1 MAENVGGIYYQV
13 DADTSGLLRAERDV
27 VRATDKMG
35 KEFDKTTKASDDAEK
50 SIKKTGETSEK
61 TSREEKKLT
70 TETEKLNTALDKVDG
85 SGRKASDGLNDV
97 SDASQRATRETNDT
111 ATALDRAARENDDYE
126 RSTRD
131 ATRAT
136 NAQGGAMQKLNPVT
150 RAVRQETE
158 RLSRQNNQL
167 GQTAGIAR
175 NAIQGLIGALSV
187 REVIRYA
194 DAWQNAENQLRQ
206 VTDSTRQLTDVQKAL
221 VNVARDT
228 RSNFESTANLYARLA
243 RSTTE
248 LGLSQED
255 LLQLTATINQ
265 SFATSGATAEE
276 ASAAITQLSQGLAS
290 GALRGDEFNSVAE
303 QAPDIM
309 RAIAASLDLTIGE
322 LREFAATGG
331 ITAEI
336 VVNAL
341 QGASDEIGGRFA
353 TSVATFGQQLE
364 VARTNL
370 IAWVGSSEEVKEAV
384 RTLGSSI
391 VTLSENMDAI
401 VAIGKA
407 VAALY
412 GGRLAAQLLIGA
424 GAMLKTATA
433 AASAARGIGLIT
445 VAVRA
450 LTSATGLGLLIGAG
464 GLLFAFRDELGL
476 TTEKAGLTEDQIADL
491 RTELRGMS
499 DDDLSGSLDELN
511 AELDQATLK
520 AAAAREELANLRA
533 ERDQGQGPRAAF
545 RELEAGGYGAEVA
558 ALRAVESAE
567 ERLLEIEQRRN
578 ATYRESVRRWKER
591 NQAQDESTES
601 TDENTESTEE
611 NSAATRRAAEA
622 ADQRQRALQALT
634 DQLYPLNAAQ
644 REYNEQSAMIDE
656 AAEAGLINDK
666 ADAQNRLAEA
676 YRNTVQSLGG
686 FSDAEAAYPSIF
698 EPSGEQAEQDEQQD
712 PFAKWLSSAE
722 SAFSDF
728 DALNA
733 NLAENFTSSFGN
745 MFADVLTQQ
754 TSFKDGFQDLM
765 QGLVR
770 SVVAGIG
777 EMIAQWLAYKAVTAS
792 LGFFGGGGFGG
803 LLGGFAGLFDKGG
816 RIPSGQW
823 GIAGENGPEIING
836 PANITSTADT
846 ARIIG
851 RSANDYNPSRS
862 QRAMSGQA
870 ATNAPQTSVYVNVH
884 NAPQGTE
891 VVERQTYGRQFI
903 DVFIADVTG
912 NGRSA
917 KALQSTFG
925 LQRQGR

>member
-1 MAENVGGIYYQV
+1 MAENVGSIYYQV
-13 DADTSGLLRAERDV
+13 DADTSGLLKAEQDV
-27 VRATDKMG
+27 ARSTDKM
-35 KEFDKTTKASDDAEK
+35 
-50 SIKKTGETSEK
+50 
-61 TSREEKKLT
+61 
-70 TETEKLNTALDKVDG
+70 
-85 SGRKASDGLNDV
+85 
-97 SDASQRATRETNDT
+97 
-111 ATALDRAARENDDYE
+111 E
-126 RSTRD
+126 RSFRGSTQ
-131 ATRAT
+131 ATQRQERAYR
-136 NAQGGAMQKLNPVT
+136 NLNPVT

-158 RLSRQNNQL
+158 RLSSQNNQL
-167 GQTAGIAR
+167 GRTAGIAR

-194 DAWQNAENQLRQ
+194 DAWQNAENQLKQ
-206 VTDSTRQLTDVQKAL
+206 VTNSTEQLTAVQKAL

-255 LLQLTATINQ
+255 LIGLTTTINQ

-353 TSVATFGQQLE
+353 NSIATFGQQLE

-370 IAWVGSSEEVKEAV
+370 IEWVGSSEEVKEAV
-384 RTLGSSI
+384 RTLGASI

-407 VAALY
+407 LAALY

-433 AASAARGIGLIT
+433 AASAARGVGLIT
-445 VAVRA
+445 LAVKA

-464 GLLFAFRDELGL
+464 GLLYAFRDELGL

-520 AAAAREELANLRA
+520 AAAAREELANLRS
-533 ERDQGQGPRAAF
+533 ENRGSGVLGFD
-545 RELEAGGYGAEVA
+545 GGSVGAEIA
-558 ALRAVESAE
+558 GMQALSDAE
-567 ERLLEIEQRRN
+567 NKLLEIEQRRN
-578 ATYRESVRRWKER
+578 TANRETIRRWTER

-611 NSAATRRAAEA
+611 NSAATNRAAEA

-754 TSFKDGFQDLM
+754 SSFKDGFQDLM

-777 EMIAQWLAYKAVTAS
+777 EMIAQWLAYKAVTAT
-792 LGFFGGGGFGG
+792 LGFVGGGGFGG

-870 ATNAPQTSVYVNVH
+870 ASAAPQTSVYVNVH

-891 VVERQTYGRQFI
+891 VVERQTDGRQFI

>member
-1 MAENVGGIYYQV
+1 MAENVGGIYYSV

-27 VRATDKMG
+27 DRSTDRM
-35 KEFDKTTKASDDAEK
+35 ERSFDDSTKA
-50 SIKKTGETSEK
+50 T
-61 TSREEKKLT
+61 
-70 TETEKLNTALDKVDG
+70 
-85 SGRKASDGLNDV
+85 
-97 SDASQRATRETNDT
+97 QRQE
-111 ATALDRAARENDDYE
+111 RAYRN
-126 RSTRD
+126 
-131 ATRAT
+131 
-136 NAQGGAMQKLNPVT
+136 LNPVT

-206 VTDSTRQLTDVQKAL
+206 VTDSTEQLTAVQKAL

-243 RSTTE
+243 RSTTD

-255 LLQLTATINQ
+255 LIGLTTTINQ

-353 TSVATFGQQLE
+353 NSVATFGQQLE

-370 IAWVGSSEEVKEAV
+370 IEWVGSSEEVREAV

-433 AASAARGIGLIT
+433 AASAARGVGLIT
-445 VAVRA
+445 LAVKA

-499 DDDLSGSLDELN
+499 DDDLSGSLDDLN
-511 AELDQATLK
+511 AELDEATLK
-520 AAAAREELANLRA
+520 ASAAREELAKLRS
-533 ERDQGQGPRAAF
+533 ENRGSGVLGF
-545 RELEAGGYGAEVA
+545 EGGSVGAEIA
-558 ALRAVESAE
+558 GMQALSDAE
-567 ERLLEIEQRRN
+567 NKLLEIEQRRN
-578 ATYRESVRRWKER
+578 TANRETIRRWTER

-656 AAEAGLINDK
+656 AVEAGLINDK

-686 FSDAEAAYPSIF
+686 FDDAMAAYPSIF
-698 EPSGEQAEQDEQQD
+698 EPRGEQQDQGEQQD
-712 PFAKWLSSAE
+712 PFEKWLSSAE

-754 TSFKDGFQDLM
+754 TSFKDGFQSLM
-765 QGLVR
+765 QGLTR

-816 RIPSGQW
+816 RIPGGQW

-870 ATNAPQTSVYVNVH
+870 ASNAPQTSVYVNVH

-891 VVERQTYGRQFI
+891 VVERQTDGRQFI

>member
-1 MAENVGGIYYQV
+1 MAENVGSIYYQV

-27 VRATDKMG
+27 DRSTDRM
-35 KEFDKTTKASDDAEK
+35 ERSFDDSTKA
-50 SIKKTGETSEK
+50 T
-61 TSREEKKLT
+61 
-70 TETEKLNTALDKVDG
+70 
-85 SGRKASDGLNDV
+85 
-97 SDASQRATRETNDT
+97 QRQE
-111 ATALDRAARENDDYE
+111 RAYRN
-126 RSTRD
+126 
-131 ATRAT
+131 
-136 NAQGGAMQKLNPVT
+136 LNPVT

-158 RLSRQNNQL
+158 RLSDQNNQL
-167 GQTAGIAR
+167 GQTADIAR

-206 VTDSTRQLTDVQKAL
+206 VTDSTRQLTDVQQAL

-265 SFATSGATAEE
+265 SFATSGATAVE
-276 ASAAITQLSQGLAS
+276 ASAAIAQLSQGLAS
-290 GALRGDEFNSVAE
+290 GALRGDEFNSVTE

-353 TSVATFGQQLE
+353 NSVATFGQQLE

-370 IAWVGSSEEVKEAV
+370 IEWVGSSEEVKEAV
-384 RTLGSSI
+384 RTLGTSI

-433 AASAARGIGLIT
+433 AAGAARGIGLIT

-520 AAAAREELANLRA
+520 AAAAREELANLRS
-533 ERDQGQGPRAAF
+533 ENRGSGVLGF
-545 RELEAGGYGAEVA
+545 GSGSVSEEVA
-558 ALRAVESAE
+558 GMRALSDAE
-567 ERLLEIEQRRN
+567 DKLLEIEQRRN
-578 ATYRESVRRWKER
+578 ATYRESVRRWTAR
-591 NQAQDESTES
+591 NKAQDESTAS

-698 EPSGEQAEQDEQQD
+698 EPSQGLEGQGSDDGDFWTQWLEGAENAFSNFDQMAANTADR
-712 PFAKWLSSAE
+712 FT
-722 SAFSDF
+722 SAFGQAFERMVF
-728 DALNA
+728 DSQSAGDAFRDLA
-733 NLAENFTSSFGN
+733 NTML
-745 MFADVLTQQ
+745 
-754 TSFKDGFQDLM
+754 
-765 QGLVR
+765 R
-770 SVVAGIG
+770 SVVSALG
-777 EMIAQWLAYKAVTAS
+777 EMAAQWVAYQAVQMALGKTSEAAAIAGAVATGSTIAAAYAPAAAAVSLASFGANAAPAIAGMSAAYAAS
-792 LGFFGGGGFGG
+792 STMS
-803 LLGGFAGLFDKGG
+803 FAGMFDKGG

-870 ATNAPQTSVYVNVH
+870 ASDAPQTSVYVNVH

-891 VVERQTYGRQFI
+891 VVERQTDGRQFI